1 MPWSPGKLT
10 SLVFV
15 LSFLVSGWAAEAPP
29 ERVWRVGVESGEGV
43 ITGLDAEG
51 NPTGFGPALMFALG
65 QEMGIRIE
73 WVVKPWHL
81 LLEDIRHGRIDVLS
95 LMAYTP
101 ERDTFID
108 FSSSV
113 LELRPGAFGRKG
125 ATHPRDIHSLKGF
138 RLAVQRASFFE
149 DYLRSIGTEGE
160 FVYANSVGDR
170 LAAVTEGRADIA
182 FVSFG
187 LRNAAVDVVNNNEQR
202 GLEPL
207 DLTFPGMNY
216 RLHYGVPEGAKQR
229 LALLNEGLARLR
241 DNGTHADVYE
251 KWIGPLQRRQLRF
264 RDLWRTTLT
273 FVVVAA
279 LGIAFAIWQR
289 RLMLRLK
296 VRTTALRESEEKLK
310 LVLEAGDHGYWQT
323 DYSEGTAERSPRAID
338 LLGYGNRIVPSTP
351 EAEWERIHPE
361 DRALALQAQSD
372 ALATGRRSYV
382 YECRVQREDGEWRWI
397 QVKGRVL
404 EVSAAGTARRAA
416 GTITDITE
424 AKRAQAEREEVQR
437 KVLEAQR
444 LEGVGLLAGGVAHDF
459 NNLLTVIIGSI
470 GLARLDLPARSSL
483 NRHLDQIEAAA
494 RRAGNMCRQLLA
506 SAGRATIQFEAVDLN
521 AAVTDTLQLIKPSI
535 PTGVEVAL
543 ELHAHLPAIEA
554 DSTQVRQIIMNLVLN
569 AAEAIGGVKGTIIL
583 QTVRA
588 VPGRT
593 ASEDIVMAPR
603 APEAEHVCLTISD
616 TGSGMSP
623 EVKQRIFEPFFTTKF
638 TGRGLGLAAT
648 IGLVRTFGGGLHLT
662 TAVGRGTTFRLFFP
676 LSTRQVVAA
685 PLAAPAE
692 LPPPPPKVEG
702 RARILVV
709 DDEPAVLAVAA
720 SVLSSAGYT
729 IVRARDAGEALQQF
743 RAEPEAFDAALL
755 DLTMP
760 DKDGATL
767 LIELRE
773 IRPQLRALMM
783 SGFSAE
789 HVMAR
794 LPRDNPPGLLRKP
807 FDGDELILA
816 IQDLL
821 ATRG

>member
-1 MPWSPGKLT
+1 M
-10 SLVFV
+10 
-15 LSFLVSGWAAEAPP
+15 ARAESA
-29 ERVWRVGVESGEGV
+29 EKVWRVGVESGEGV
-43 ITGLDAEG
+43 ITGLDAQG

-65 QEMGIRIE
+65 KEMGIRIE
-73 WVVKPWHL
+73 WVVKPWHE
-81 LLEDIRHGRIDVLS
+81 LLEDIRHSRIDVLS

-101 ERDTFID
+101 ERETFID

-125 ATHPRDIHSLKGF
+125 APRPRDIHDLKGL

-170 LAAVTEGRADIA
+170 LAAVAEGRADIA
-182 FVSFG
+182 FVAFG
-187 LRNAAVDVVNNNEQR
+187 LRNADIDVVNNNEQR

-207 DLTFPGMNY
+207 DLRFPGMNY
-216 RLHYGVPEGAKQR
+216 RLYYGVPEGEKQR
-229 LALLNEGLARLR
+229 LALLNEGLVRLR

-251 KWIGPLQRRQLRF
+251 KWIGPLQRRQLGF
-264 RDLWRTTLT
+264 RDLWRTILP

-279 LGIAFAIWQR
+279 LGLSFAVWQR
-289 RLMLRLK
+289 RLLLRLK
-296 VRTTALRESEEKLK
+296 VRTTALRDSEEKLK
-310 LVLEAGDHGYWQT
+310 LVLEAGDHGYWQA
-323 DYSEGTAERSPRAID
+323 DYQHGKVERSPRAIT
-338 LLGYGNRIVPSTP
+338 LLGFDDKVAPATP
-351 EAEWERIHPE
+351 EAEWEHIHPD
-361 DRALALQAQSD
+361 DRAMGLQAQSE
-372 ALATGRRSYV
+372 ALSGGRRSYS
-382 YECRVQREDGEWRWI
+382 YECRVRVGSGEWRWI

-416 GTITDITE
+416 GTITDITD

-470 GLARLDLPARSSL
+470 GLARLDLPTRSPSH
-483 NRHLDQIEAAA
+483 RHLDQIEAAA

-521 AAVTDTLQLIKPSI
+521 GAIADTMQLIKPSI
-535 PTGVEVAL
+535 PTGVEMVL
-543 ELHAHLPAIEA
+543 ELQAHLNAIEA

-569 AAEAIGGVKGTIIL
+569 AAEAIGENKGTIL
-583 QTVRA
+583 L
-588 VPGRT
+588 RT
-593 ASEDIVMAPR
+593 ARVRPMPSPGEDVVMAPQ
-603 APEAEHVCLTISD
+603 APEAEHACLTIADS
-616 TGSGMSP
+616 GSGMKP
-623 EVKQRIFEPFFTTKF
+623 EVKRRIFEPFFTTKF

-648 IGLVRTFGGGLHLT
+648 IGLVRTFGGGLHLA
-662 TAVGRGTTFRLFFP
+662 TADGRGTTFRLFFP
-676 LSTRQVVAA
+676 LSTRKEEAA
-685 PLAAPAE
+685 AISLEASGPARS
-692 LPPPPPKVEG
+692 VG

-720 SVLSSAGYT
+720 SVLTSAGFNV
-729 IVRARDAGEALQQF
+729 VRARDAVEALQHF
-743 RAEPEAFDAALL
+743 RAEPDGFDAALL

-767 LIELRE
+767 LAELRA
-773 IRPQLRALMM
+773 IRPRLRAMMM

-794 LPRDNPPGLLRKP
+794 LPRDNPPTLLRKP

-821 ATRG
+821 ATRA